1 MNTSTMSLEE
11 LRQRGLAALAKELG
25 PVGMVRFLQQFETGS
40 GDYTA
45 ERHQWLP
52 HNVDRILDE
61 LKRKTPKA

>member
-1 MNTSTMSLEE
+1 MSTSTMSLEE

-52 HNVDRILDE
+52 DDVDRIMDE
-61 LKRKTPKA
+61 VRRKTPKA